1 VGEKNLVVY
10 GVKHCTEIEGN
21 DGGVVSSF
29 LTAHQHIIGHFS
41 DGGGFATVRGEENT
55 V

>member
-21 DGGVVSSF
+21 DGG
-29 LTAHQHIIGHFS
+29 
-41 DGGGFATVRGEENT
+41 GFARVRGEENT